1 MIKSISQELYETL
14 VSQWYEIKDITSP
27 SDMENIREVFGD
39 KITNDTKECI
49 DVNYKDIRVTFTAVQ
64 GYGDSYDAYGGYA
77 RLSDRFK
84 YYTKEGVFAGV
95 FDLVG
100 NEY

>member
-14 VSQWYEIKDITSP
+14 VSQWYEVKNITMGC
-27 SDMENIREVFGD
+27 DMDNIREVFGD
-39 KITNDTKECI
+39 RITNDTKECI
-49 DVNYKDIRVTFTAVQ
+49 DVNYKDILVTFSA
-64 GYGDSYDAYGGYA
+64 DMYDMQEYGGMA
-77 RLSDRFK
+77 RLSDRFE

-95 FDLVG
+95 FDLAD